1 MAQQR
6 SVKLSRIVDEFS
18 LEILHKGSDYD
29 SALLTIV
36 DVNRPG
42 LQYAGFFEYFDP
54 RRLQVEGKAEH
65 TYLSSLLPEERRKS
79 YSNLFSYEIPALVL
93 SRDMEPSA
101 ECLETAREYER
112 TLLRT
117 PETTVVF
124 TSQMIDALNRYLA
137 PCITR
142 HGVLMEIYGEGVLIM
157 GDSGVG
163 KSETVTG

>member
-1 MAQQR
+1 M
-6 SVKLSRIVDEFS
+6 
-18 LEILHKGSDYD
+18 
-29 SALLTIV
+29 
-36 DVNRPG
+36 
-42 LQYAGFFEYFDP
+42 
-54 RRLQVEGKAEH
+54 EGKAEH

-137 PCITR
+137 PALPATA
-142 HGVLMEIYGEGVLIM
+142 Y
-157 GDSGVG
+157 
-163 KSETVTG
+163 